1 MTMIMIQK
9 LSTMIDVIQL
19 LLIVSQKQKKK
30 NDIVRVHLNQ
40 TPKTSLPV
48 FVLSNTGGSFW
59 GHGEIV
65 FFVWGLPLSV
75 ILIR

>member
-19 LLIVSQKQKKK
+19 LLIVSQKQKRKECYCSCAF
-30 NDIVRVHLNQ
+30 NQ
-40 TPKTSLPV
+40 APKTSLPV